1 MKYNYNTNEPVLTV
15 LSVEAEN
22 IDDAINKIRKKMIW
36 KLAKFKDFAIEI
48 YFGDRTKLSFDD
60 LKNKDLYRIIYP
72 KLIK

>member
-15 LSVEAEN
+15 LSIEAEN

-36 KLAKFKDFAIEI
+36 ELAKLKDFAIEI

-72 KLIK
+72 KLVK

>member
-1 MKYNYNTNEPVLTV
+1 MKYNYNTDEPVLTV
-15 LSVEAEN
+15 LSIEAEN

-36 KLAKFKDFAIEI
+36 KLAKLKDFAIEI

-72 KLIK
+72 KLVK